1 MLKAFFVKSFQSCLT
16 LCDPV
21 DCSLPGSSVHV
32 ILQART
38 LEWITMSSS
47 RGYSHSG
54 IKPMSPALAG
64 RLFATSI
71 TWEAQK
77 LLHILLFKHLLREM
91 VLLPSICKFGNQS
104 LEMQRK
110 LPELTDGS
118 W

>member
-21 DCSLPGSSVHV
+21 DCSLPGSSVHA
-32 ILQART
+32 ILQAGT
-38 LEWITMSSS
+38 LEWVTMSSS

-104 LEMQRK
+104 LERQRK